1 MKIRTIILWTI
12 ALVIIEQLI
21 KLAISLNCRDLNI
34 EIIPSLLEFKPTF
47 NNKTLYWLGLMN
59 IDIGR
64 WGRLLIGIIV
74 LGAVARC
81 YLYLKKISK
90 KEKLVDIGFMFGFA
104 GTLCSLCDN
113 IFFGGSWDYAY
124 LKPLFVFDLK
134 DVYLNCFTVL
144 LFIFL
149 IRYYIAK
156 NKPI

>member
-1 MKIRTIILWTI
+1 M
-12 ALVIIEQLI
+12 IEQVI

-59 IDIGR
+59 IDAGR
-64 WGRLLIGIIV
+64 WGRLVTGVIA
-74 LGAVARC
+74 LGAVSRS

-90 KEKLVDIGFMFGFA
+90 NEKLVDKGFIFAFA
-104 GTLCSLCDN
+104 GILCSLCDN
-113 IFFGGSWDYAY
+113 IFFGGSWDYVY

-134 DVYLNCFTVL
+134 DLYLDCFGVL

-149 IRYYIAK
+149 IRYSIAK
-156 NKPI
+156 NKPVTE